1 MAMQSIKEKG
11 DSVDPRMENLMNEI
25 YYKAYPERKPCVN
38 TKTSSGDDSDSAA
51 GSGSDS
57 DSDEGKQHSD
67 KESDE
72 ERTMSATLGTES
84 TEVPSASTPKD
95 QHTTYGEEEEEK
107 KVAPSND
114 EQGTWSGSMKEAAT
128 LGTDSIEV
136 PSATTPID
144 KDTTPDCEEKYAPS
158 NYVIEPS
165 QYKMWALG
173 DLNKKVDELQVEKC
187 LQNPTPPELKAIQQ
201 EAAKAVMGEIN
212 GAINNL
218 QENQKVMPRMQFVFL
233 VCEVLKVFQ
242 DYDED
247 VVDLNA
253 DVELPSEDILYEIHV
268 QEYSSGSL
276 ESLTQLSSTQIV
288 EKCFANDLLPLPEP
302 VIEKEPQIVKQQMVE
317 NCKEEKA
324 TLGLAC
330 ARIEKTIHEEK
341 GGGSK
346 PTPHSDFFD
355 VSSFTLLTPE
365 ETANEASMKIKLS
378 LKKTEVKKP
387 EAEPKRPV
395 IFPPFS
401 DIKRKMK
408 RKADK
413 PALQDFVPPRT

>member
-1 MAMQSIKEKG
+1 MPRPRELDGYEEELYDDLRLTIYFNWMAMQSIKEKG

-218 QENQKVMPRMQFVFL
+218 QENQKML
-233 VCEVLKVFQ
+233 SYHLKIYYMKYMFKNIQ
-242 DYDED
+242 
-247 VVDLNA
+247 VVVWRA
-253 DVELPSEDILYEIHV
+253 
-268 QEYSSGSL
+268 SL
-276 ESLTQLSSTQIV
+276 SCL
-288 EKCFANDLLPLPEP
+288 
-302 VIEKEPQIVKQQMVE
+302 
-317 NCKEEKA
+317 
-324 TLGLAC
+324 
-330 ARIEKTIHEEK
+330 RR
-341 GGGSK
+341 
-346 PTPHSDFFD
+346 
-355 VSSFTLLTPE
+355 
-365 ETANEASMKIKLS
+365 KLWRS
-378 LKKTEVKKP
+378 
-387 EAEPKRPV
+387 
-395 IFPPFS
+395 
-401 DIKRKMK
+401 
-408 RKADK
+408 
-413 PALQDFVPPRT
+413 ALQTICYLYQNQ